1 MDTGYIKKLDSLCR
15 EDGYRYSRA
24 IAVYGLMMD
33 SALRLGDEYAEI
45 VTGSEEVSGIMYL
58 DVTGSTYGMLVGK
71 YFTQIYGEPIREK
84 MEGYA
89 EDVIEAAGEYFSSLT
104 WISEQTKANIQKKL
118 DNIVV
123 HACGPEGD
131 QWKQYDYTGVLG
143 KDSLVSITAGIR
155 Q

>member
-33 SALRLGDEYAEI
+33 SALRLGGDYFKILTDSTDPA
-45 VTGSEEVSGIMYL
+45 GIMYL

-89 EDVIEAAGEYFSSLT
+89 EDVIKAAGEYFSSLS

-123 HACGPEGD
+123 QACGPERD
-131 QWKQYDYTGVLG
+131 QWDQYDYSDVLG
-143 KDSLVSITAGIR
+143 ETDLVAITAGIR
-155 Q
+155 